1 MQTISETIVYGHLD
15 MFSPLQLPDKHPFI
29 KKSASPSIDVVE
41 MFGQRIPE
49 REREFLGRLRQN
61 DKVDVVRHHGVRKN
75 AGVISERSQCH
86 KISEIASIVKIS
98 DHDLFVRGH
107 ANMEKILHSNYYGL
121 GLVANKCVSHLS
133 FANITICP
141 IPDTPEEHFSTPPP
155 DLREPQRT

>member
-1 MQTISETIVYGHLD
+1 
-15 MFSPLQLPDKHPFI
+15 
-29 KKSASPSIDVVE
+29 

-86 KISEIASIVKIS
+86 KISEIASVVKIS

-107 ANMEKILHSNYYGL
+107 ANMEKILHSIYGL
-121 GLVANKCVSHLS
+121 GLVANNCVNHSS
-133 FANITICP
+133 FAKISI
-141 IPDTPEEHFSTPPP
+141 
-155 DLREPQRT
+155 